1 MAKLTPNIP
10 YEDLGNSHQIAEFS
24 AAWVMESSES
34 VSYLALSD
42 IRPERCSSTV
52 VRRASFEDIKA
63 LAGELPML
71 PQRSYRIGSEQGIVV
86 LTAAVIDRR
95 YRWVVT
101 LEETI
106 AVEVDE
112 MLVVP
117 RKVIDRSGV
126 RGFVEGDRGSE
137 DFGGREAI
145 AMFVDS
151 SPMMDPQQMPSNN

>member
-1 MAKLTPNIP
+1 MAKLTPNIS
-10 YEDLGNSHQIAEFS
+10 YDDLGDSHQIAEFS

-42 IRPERCSSTV
+42 FRPVQCGSTV
-52 VRRASFEDIKA
+52 VRQASFGDIEA

-71 PQRSYRIGSEQGIVV
+71 PQRSYRIGSDQGIVV

-101 LEETI
+101 LEPLR
-106 AVEVDE
+106 AVGVDE
-112 MLVVP
+112 LPVVP

-126 RGFVEGDRGSE
+126 RGFVEVDRGSE
-137 DFGGREAI
+137 RFEDRSVVVEGVRSQRLLI
-145 AMFVDS
+145 RR
-151 SPMMDPQQMPSNN
+151 Q